1 MKNVY
6 WLAILA
12 NLSFLQPVMGVDNWP
27 QFRGPGALGVAENPN
42 LPDQWSPAENVRW
55 STKLPGTGWSS
66 PVVWGNRIFLTTV
79 VAEGET
85 EEPKLGLYFGGDRPK
100 PPQSVHRWK
109 VVCLDLDRGQ
119 LVWEQLVYEGVP
131 QSPRHLKNSYAS
143 ETPTTDGENVYVYFG
158 NLGVFCYSIDGDLR
172 WSRKTP
178 LHATRFDWGT
188 ASSPVLHHDR
198 LIIVD
203 DNEEESTLFALDKNN
218 GNEIWRVVRDEKSN
232 WSTPYIWENEL
243 RTEIITPGTGKV
255 RSYDLAGKL
264 LYEFGGCSSITI
276 ATPYS
281 QHGLLYVSSGYI
293 MDKKKPI
300 FALRPGGSGDIS
312 LSADETSNQTIAWC
326 QKQAAPY
333 NPSTLVYGDLL
344 YVLLDRG
351 FLSCY
356 DARTGQPV
364 YEKQRLPEGRAFT
377 ASPWAYNGKIF
388 CLNEYGVTYVVQA
401 GPQFKL
407 LHTNRFVE
415 DEICMA
421 TPAIVG
427 DMLIVRTA
435 DRVYCLKNE
444 S

>member
-1 MKNVY
+1 MKNAC
-6 WLAILA
+6 WLAILVSVS
-12 NLSFLQPVMGVDNWP
+12 LTRPVWGVDNWP
-27 QFRGPGALGVAENPN
+27 QFRGPGALGVAENPD
-42 LPDQWSPAENVRW
+42 LPYKWSPTENVLW
-55 STKLPGTGWSS
+55 STALRGRGWSS

-85 EEPKLGLYFGGDRPK
+85 EEPKLGLYFGGNRPT

-109 VVCLDLDRGQ
+109 VICLDRDRGE
-119 LVWEQLVYEGVP
+119 LVWEHLVHEGVP

-143 ETPTTDGENVYVYFG
+143 ETPTTDGENIYVYFG
-158 NLGVFCYSIDGDLR
+158 NLGIFCYSMDGDLR
-172 WSRKTP
+172 WSRKMP

-188 ASSPVLHHDR
+188 AASPVLYQDR
-198 LIIVD
+198 LYVVD
-203 DNEEESTLFALDKNN
+203 DNEEESTLFALDKNT
-218 GNEIWRVVRDEKSN
+218 GKEIWRDVRDERSN

-255 RSYDLAGKL
+255 RSYDLEGKL

-281 QHGLLYVSSGYI
+281 QHGLLYVSSGYV

-312 LSADETSNQTIAWC
+312 LGEDETSNQTIAWC

-356 DARTGQPV
+356 DARTGEPV

-377 ASPWAYNGKIF
+377 SSPWAYNGKVF

-401 GPQFKL
+401 GREFKL

-415 DEICMA
+415 EEICMA

-427 DMLIVRTA
+427 DRLIVRTA
-435 DRVYCLKNE
+435 DRVYCLKKE